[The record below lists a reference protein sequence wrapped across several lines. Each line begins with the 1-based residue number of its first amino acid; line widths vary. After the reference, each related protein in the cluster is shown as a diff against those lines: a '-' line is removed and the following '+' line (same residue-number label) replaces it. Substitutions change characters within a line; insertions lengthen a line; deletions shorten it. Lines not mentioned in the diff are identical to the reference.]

1 MTLHAEPKNKSQKKK
16 KTPAPKRGLFTR
28 AFFFCLKWGFVLAVW
43 GAIFVL
49 GIAAWYARELP
60 EITRSP
66 NTARKPS
73 ITVLANDGSVIA
85 RYGDIKG
92 TNFTI
97 SELPPHLIEA
107 VLATEDR
114 RFYYHFG
121 LDPVGL
127 ARAIVVN
134 VTKKGVVQGGSTI
147 TQQLAKNL
155 FLTQERTLKR
165 KIQEALLAL
174 WLEKELTKDEILA
187 AYLNRVYM
195 GAGTYGVDAASQ
207 VYFKKSVRDI
217 TLREAAILAGLL
229 KAPSK
234 YSPRSNPTLA
244 DERAQ
249 VVMANMRAAGYL
261 DEDDVPKSSGLPMPK
276 RKPISND
283 SGQYFSDYVVE
294 QLDDLIGLQERD
306 VVVETTYDPDVQKG
320 AADSLVTILRT
331 QGLAKRATQGS
342 VIVMRRDGA
351 ILAIVGGRDYTLSQ
365 FNRATHALRPPG
377 SSFKPIV
384 YLTALEYGYTPDSE
398 VMDEP
403 IPEGTYGDYLPTN
416 FDDEYYGE
424 IQLRTALAFSLNTI
438 AVNLTAEMGVGSV
451 IDTARRLGI
460 TADLVPNLSTALGAN
475 GVPQLEMTTAYAMI
489 ANGGVGITPYAIQS
503 ITDSSG
509 LILYE
514 RPPIAEYPRL
524 FAEHT
529 IDDLRSMMQGVVN
542 IGTGQGAN
550 LGAGIF
556 AAGKT
561 GTSQDYRDAWFS
573 GFTDTYV
580 ATVWV
585 GNDDNSSMK
594 RVTGG
599 SLPAQ
604 IWKGVMTAALN
615 DPTPAPDELPVADT
629 SLFGRLLD
637 RVISSPDEPTGS
649 PGTAYENDN
658 GGGGLFWW
666 RKTPAPTP
674 TPSKDTHKTP
684 GRYND

>member
-1 MTLHAEPKNKSQKKK
+1 MTLRAEPKKKKQKKD
-16 KTPAPKRGLFTR
+16 TPPPKRRSFIARIFL
-28 AFFFCLKWGFVLAVW
+28 FCLKWGFVLGVW
-43 GAIFVL
+43 AGIFIL
-49 GIAAWYARELP
+49 GVAAWYARELP
-60 EITRSP
+60 AITRSP
-66 NTARKPS
+66 NIERKPS

-92 TNFTI
+92 TSFTVAD
-97 SELPPHLIEA
+97 LPPHLIQA

-127 ARAIVVN
+127 ARAVVVN

-174 WLEKELTKDEILA
+174 WLEKELTKDEILS

-207 VYFKKSVRDI
+207 VYFKKSVRDVN
-217 TLREAAILAGLL
+217 LREAAILAGLL

-244 DERAQ
+244 NQRAD
-249 VVMANMRAAGYL
+249 VVMANMKDAGYL
-261 DEDDVPKSSGLPMPK
+261 NDDEIPKSAALPMPK
-276 RKPISND
+276 RKPVSSD
-283 SGQYFSDYVVE
+283 SSQYFGDYVVE
-294 QLDDLIGLQERD
+294 QLDDLIGSQSRD
-306 VVVETTYDPDVQKG
+306 IIIETTFDPDIQTG
-320 AADSLVTILRT
+320 AADALATALRAD
-331 QGLAKRATQGS
+331 GAAKRVTQGS
-342 VIVMRRDGA
+342 IVVMRRDGA
-351 ILAIVGGRDYTLSQ
+351 VLAIVGGRDYTLSQ

-384 YLTALEYGYTPDSE
+384 YLTALEYGYTPDTM

-403 IPEGTYGDYLPTN
+403 IPEGTFPNDYRPTN
-416 FDDEYYGE
+416 FNDEYYGE
-424 IQLRTALAFSLNTI
+424 IPLRTALAFSLNTI
-438 AVNLTAEMGVGSV
+438 AIQLIAEIGPYPV

-460 TADLVPNLSTALGAN
+460 TSDLVPNLSTALGSN
-475 GVPQLEMTTAYAMI
+475 GVPQIEMATAYAMI
-489 ANGGVGITPYAIQS
+489 ANGGVAVQPYAIHK
-503 ITDSSG
+503 IKDSTG
-509 LILYE
+509 IILYE
-514 RPPIAEYPRL
+514 RPPIVDYPQL
-524 FAEHT
+524 FSSRAIE
-529 IDDLRSMMQGVVN
+529 DLRSMMQSVVN
-542 IGTGQGAN
+542 FGTGQGAN

-599 SLPAQ
+599 SLPTQ
-604 IWKGVMTAALN
+604 IWRNVMTTALN
-615 DPTPAPDELPVADT
+615 DPTPAPDDAPAADR
-629 SLFGRLLD
+629 SVFGSLLD
-637 RVISSPDEPTGS
+637 RVLSPTDHQGT
-649 PGTAYENDN
+649 PGTAYEKENN
-658 GGGGLFWW
+658 SGGGLFWW
-666 RKTPAPTP
+666 RKASPEPTAEP
-674 TPSKDTHKTP
+674 YPKIP
-684 GRYND
+684 GKKYNE